1 MEDMFC
7 ACNSLEEPP
16 TSAVML
22 ETHFSQVVF
31 ANVEKFYVPG
41 TDITCF
47 YNISQFFMPH
57 KKDWV
62 GIFRVG
68 WKTTREYITF
78 MWVPELSDS
87 KNRYAEQ
94 QQVTFKAYYLPKDD
108 EYYQFCYV
116 DQDGQIHGAS
126 VPFQFRTETKD
137 DMLVVTKEGEMEK
150 IQQQNETLLQENK
163 NLKKNLASLQDQNMH
178 LQEELVAAKALQDK
192 VNTLEDKCEELESQ
206 KKDLEKEKCAMK
218 EDLMQ
223 IKKEK
228 ESALY
233 EKEKIGNQL
242 KTIWH
247 QKEECQIQLH
257 IQQKEME
264 NLQEGI
270 KEKAMHLEELK
281 GENYQLNAALFRQQ
295 MLNNIQEEQT
305 LALQIL
311 KKQKDELELENQVS
325 NHYRTKTNFS
335 SSLDQ
340 PTEQSQKNLQ
350 LFLNC
355 CVDVPTVKLCYGTG
369 EKQLSCKLWQENE
382 VLKARLPET
391 RSSSAGV
398 VSQSLPNSAI
408 LFGNPNSASPAIAQ
422 VDPVSL
428 KKCPICQEVFPNDI
442 EEQQY
447 LDHVQNHIL
456 DCPYCNKTFDSAEK
470 QVYDDHV
477 FCHNLD

>member
-78 MWVPELSDS
+78 MWAPEFGDS

-311 KKQKDELELENQVS
+311 KKQKDELELENQ
-325 NHYRTKTNFS
+325 
-335 SSLDQ
+335 
-340 PTEQSQKNLQ
+340 
-350 LFLNC
+350 
-355 CVDVPTVKLCYGTG
+355 
-369 EKQLSCKLWQENE
+369 KLWQENE

-398 VSQSLPNSAI
+398 LSQSLPNSAI